1 MKTEIKEGI
10 AENRL
15 FRQRLKR
22 IKPLPPPSEF
32 RLPKKSRSDL
42 PLHLKRCYVCGE
54 IKERTE
60 YHRHRKRYDGLE
72 ARCKICSNK
81 RRMDPVVKARAA
93 KKHYLKN
100 KTKIAAYEKARRRKK
115 KQESQP

>member
-1 MKTEIKEGI
+1 MI

-22 IKPLPPPSEF
+22 IKPLPPPSEY
-32 RLPKKSRSDL
+32 RPPKKPSRQLNL

-54 IKERTE
+54 IKARTE
-60 YHRHRKRYDGLE
+60 YHRCRSRHDGIE

-81 RRMDPVVKARAA
+81 RRMSPEVKARAA
-93 KKHYLKN
+93 KKYYLKN
-100 KTKIAAYEKARRRKK
+100 KDKIAAYEKARQRKK
-115 KQESQP
+115 RALQK